1 MRRFWPRPS
10 SAPQAGPAAALLRG
24 ARALR
29 DAIRPRIALRITRA
43 GLWFTITILLTGI
56 GAFLS
61 ANNLIFLILSA
72 LLATLVVS
80 GNLNRL
86 TLAGLEVVFEP
97 PEHLFAA
104 AGASGRFVIR
114 NTKSWFPSFALR
126 LASANENGLRSPIF
140 IPMIAP
146 GEVVEFHA
154 DVCFARRGRYRENGF
169 AFSSRFPF
177 GFAERRAGVT
187 LQTDVLVYPAL
198 HDHHLLHPLFADLL
212 AEAEARRQG
221 RGVEFHQ
228 LRPYRYEDDARHI
241 DWRATARHG
250 EMHLREYAVEQQED
264 VELWLDLGGWQREPF
279 EEAVCALATQS
290 LALQQRG
297 IGLRFRSQDCDLAI
311 PSQSTIHGL
320 LKYLALIDPE
330 PLARPLPP
338 PGVPSAV
345 PVLLYAA
352 TPERAPDALLTRT
365 LTAAA
370 VAAPVP

>member
-10 SAPQAGPAAALLRG
+10 SAPQAGPAAALLRW

-97 PEHLFAA
+97 PEHLFAG

-114 NTKSWFPSFALR
+114 NTKSWFSSFALR
-126 LASANENGLRSPIF
+126 LASANENGLRAPIF

-154 DVCFARRGRYRENGF
+154 DVCFARRGRYRQNGF

-187 LQTDVLVYPAL
+187 LQADVLVYPAL
-198 HDHHLLHPLFADLL
+198 HDPHLLHPLFADLL

-311 PSQSTIHGL
+311 PAQSTIHGL

-352 TPERAPDALLTRT
+352 TRERAPEGLWART
-365 LTAAA
+365 ITAAS
-370 VAAPVP
+370 VAAPAP

>member
-1 MRRFWPRPS
+1 
-10 SAPQAGPAAALLRG
+10 
-24 ARALR
+24 
-29 DAIRPRIALRITRA
+29 
-43 GLWFTITILLTGI
+43 
-56 GAFLS
+56 
-61 ANNLIFLILSA
+61 
-72 LLATLVVS
+72 
-80 GNLNRL
+80 
-86 TLAGLEVVFEP
+86 
-97 PEHLFAA
+97 
-104 AGASGRFVIR
+104 
-114 NTKSWFPSFALR
+114 
-126 LASANENGLRSPIF
+126 
-140 IPMIAP
+140 MIAP

-290 LALQQRG
+290 LALQRRG

-311 PSQSTIHGL
+311 PSQCTIHGL

-338 PGVPSAV
+338 PSVPSAV

-352 TPERAPDALLTRT
+352 TRERAPDGLLTRT

-370 VAAPVP
+370 VAAPAP